1 MADFEVAYG
10 FALDQNLG
18 WNVEDISCMLIL
30 EIQLYWTRLDH
41 QEGKVVASSTVTG
54 DQNDLEQV

>member
-10 FALDQNLG
+10 FALDRNLG
-18 WNVEDISCMLIL
+18 WNVEDISCTPIL
-30 EIQLYWTRLDH
+30 ETQLYSTKLDH
-41 QEGKVVASSTVTG
+41 QEGKVVASLMVTG